1 MSRKSKRY
9 SLSIQAQ
16 MDACQKSINYLIE
29 QHEEM
34 KAHLSASRRDTRS
47 MAYSHMLLR
56 DDALRFAEML
66 EDHKTKGDVLDP
78 AESLFLDVF
87 RKTIN
92 VRKECFM

>member
-1 MSRKSKRY
+1 
-9 SLSIQAQ
+9 

-47 MAYSHMLLR
+47 MAYFHILLC
-56 DDALRFAEML
+56 DEALRLAEML